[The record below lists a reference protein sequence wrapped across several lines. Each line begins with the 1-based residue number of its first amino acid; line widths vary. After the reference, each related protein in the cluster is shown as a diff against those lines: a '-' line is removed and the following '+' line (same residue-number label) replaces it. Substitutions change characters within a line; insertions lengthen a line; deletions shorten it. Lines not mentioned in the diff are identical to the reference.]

1 MATAAPTMAGYLE
14 FDAATHTYRLD
25 GELVP
30 SVTTV
35 LKSVGLVE
43 YSHIP
48 QDVLQAAAH
57 RGTAVHTA
65 LEYLDRGELDW
76 TSLDPTIKPYVV
88 AYERFLEDSSF
99 IPAHIEYR
107 VFNGLHRYAG
117 TLDRTGY
124 LGNFGN
130 SLTVLDFKT
139 GLVLPGHAIQLAAY
153 ANCLVMP
160 RRFRRIALQL
170 CGDGTYRVHEYPLG
184 TMSRDIDLF
193 LAALACHNFKTL
205 KEYR

>member
-1 MATAAPTMAGYLE
+1 MMATPAPTMAGHLE

-57 RGTAVHTA
+57 RGTAVHYA
-65 LEYLDRGELDW
+65 LELFDRGELEYE
-76 TSLDPTIKPYVV
+76 SLDPSIEFYVK
-88 AYERFLEDSSF
+88 AYGRFCAESGF
-99 IPAHIEYR
+99 VPGHIEHR
-107 VFNGLHRYAG
+107 VFHPLHRYAG
-117 TLDRTGY
+117 MLDRTGV
-124 LGNFGN
+124 LDGA
-130 SLTVLDFKT
+130 LTVLDFKT
-139 GLVLPGHAIQLAAY
+139 GLVLPGHAVQLAAY

>member
-1 MATAAPTMAGYLE
+1 MATPAPTMAGHLE

-57 RGTAVHTA
+57 RGTAVHYA
-65 LEYLDRGELDW
+65 LELLDRGELDYE
-76 TSLDPTIKPYVV
+76 SLDPSIEFYVK
-88 AYERFLEDSSF
+88 AYGRFCAESGF

-107 VFNGLHRYAG
+107 VFHGLHRYAG
-117 TLDRTGY
+117 TLDRTGV
-124 LGNFGN
+124 LDGA
-130 SLTVLDFKT
+130 LTVLDFKT
-139 GLVLPGHAIQLAAY
+139 GLVLPGHAVQLAAY

>member
-1 MATAAPTMAGYLE
+1 MAGHLE

-25 GELVP
+25 GELIP

-43 YSHIP
+43 YAMIP
-48 QDVLQAAAH
+48 QEVLQAAAH

-65 LEYLDRGELDW
+65 LEYLDREELDRS
-76 TSLDPTIKPYVV
+76 TVDPSIEGYVV
-88 AYERFLEDSSF
+88 AYERFVRDSNF
-99 IPAHIEYR
+99 IPLHIEHR
-107 VFNGLHRYAG
+107 VFHGNYRYAG

-124 LGNFGN
+124 LGD

-170 CGDGTYRVHEYPLG
+170 SGDGTYRVHEYPLG
-184 TMSRDIDLF
+184 TIQRDIDLF
-193 LAALACHNFKTL
+193 LAALACFNFKTL